1 MMNVTKNHRKSK
13 GLVIWLTVIALPFF
27 LMITGLALD
36 SGRAYLVKAKLFAAL
51 DAVGIAA
58 ARAVAM
64 GNLPREQ
71 RQTNISLPTFQP
83 TTSTAIHH

>member
-1 MMNVTKNHRKSK
+1 
-13 GLVIWLTVIALPFF
+13 
-27 LMITGLALD
+27 MITGLALD

-51 DAVGIAA
+51 DAVSVLLQLE
-58 ARAVAM
+58 RWQM